1 MFFPQQLISAFER
14 ALQMMVDVPSEAHR
28 NLSQDYIKCLLK
40 VGQHGAKTV
49 MYIIIIMTGTIQM
62 LQILYPLA
70 SS

>member
-1 MFFPQQLISAFER
+1 
-14 ALQMMVDVPSEAHR
+14 MMVDVPSEAHR